1 MPKLL
6 AVFSILLIITFAL
19 PSLASQT
26 DVSGHWQLTMQTR
39 RGEISWSVTFVQD
52 GQSLTVTMVG
62 PRGNETTGTGTIKD
76 SQIEWTITR
85 STPRGEMTMT
95 YKGEVEG
102 ETMSGEVQF
111 GNFGSREWKATKKQ
125 G

>member
-26 DVSGHWQLTMQTR
+26 DVSGDWQLTMQTR